1 MEIYRFLLC
10 FTLYL
15 RAIFKYN
22 PLGSLYLEG
31 RFNGWFFAFSSLG
44 GLQMEGLIFGILRYL
59 AQILGQYFTGPGFCR
74 PFFVRWTG
82 VDFGTWDVTWD
93 VTNETPKDVCGE
105 AKVMN
110 NWSVSRKFNSKHLF
124 CKTLLFRFIFCSLF
138 SNAKQRKQR
147 GLHLTSS
154 TGEMFFFALGVF
166 TASWARKKDEDDIPN
181 NQNLWIFGYGSLIW
195 KANFPFVQKVV
206 GFIEGYERRFYQG
219 SSDHRGIP
227 EKVSLS
233 KIKLI
238 SNSLQK

>member
-1 MEIYRFLLC
+1 MVFCVFEFGGLTLSGGANFRN
-10 FTLYL
+10 FTVFGTNFRTILHWTRVL
-15 RAIFKYN
+15 SAIFC
-22 PLGSLYLEG
+22 EVDW
-31 RFNGWFFAFSSLG
+31 GWFWHLG
-44 GLQMEGLIFGILRYL
+44 RNQ
-59 AQILGQYFTGPGFCR
+59 
-74 PFFVRWTG
+74 
-82 VDFGTWDVTWD
+82 DVTWD

-166 TASWARKKDEDDIPN
+166 TASWARKNDEDDIPN

-195 KANFPFVQKVV
+195 KANFPFVRKVV

>member
-1 MEIYRFLLC
+1 M
-10 FTLYL
+10 
-15 RAIFKYN
+15 
-22 PLGSLYLEG
+22 
-31 RFNGWFFAFSSLG
+31 
-44 GLQMEGLIFGILRYL
+44 
-59 AQILGQYFTGPGFCR
+59 
-74 PFFVRWTG
+74 
-82 VDFGTWDVTWD
+82 
-93 VTNETPKDVCGE
+93 
-105 AKVMN
+105 
-110 NWSVSRKFNSKHLF
+110 
-124 CKTLLFRFIFCSLF
+124 
-138 SNAKQRKQR
+138 
-147 GLHLTSS
+147 TSS

-238 SNSLQK
+238 STSPEIIVMRTPTSKLRIFKLTCVGNTCFSN